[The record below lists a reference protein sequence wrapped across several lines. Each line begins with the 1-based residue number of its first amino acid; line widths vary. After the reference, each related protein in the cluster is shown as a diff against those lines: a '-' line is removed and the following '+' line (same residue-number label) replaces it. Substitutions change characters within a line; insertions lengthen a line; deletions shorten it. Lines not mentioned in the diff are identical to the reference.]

1 MTVDQN
7 GKKLGTRDRILAAAR
22 ELFAEGG
29 YASVSVRDV
38 TSRADVSL
46 SSINYHFG
54 GKDELVQAVVTWSWT
69 QVASEIYDEFLRQDK
84 KGDEHTVTT
93 FAYAMVYPLAS
104 RALGGEQEAKELVH
118 LIVKGYGKR
127 RFDEMPKDIRIAWKA
142 LGRELIRRFR
152 LIKPDVEEEDAA
164 HRIHF
169 TLGVLLHSV
178 IHLPDNHVIL
188 GIPQPDDYEDTIQ
201 QMVKYCAA
209 GLELPGSQKS

>member
-1 MTVDQN
+1 MSEPPTPTDQ
-7 GKKLGTRDRILAAAR
+7 KPGTRERIIKAAR

-54 GKDELVQAVVTWSWT
+54 GKDELVQAVVVWSWT

-84 KGDEHTVTT
+84 TEEPPSMGK
-93 FAYAMVYPLAS
+93 FAYAMIYPLAS
-104 RALGGEQEAKELVH
+104 RALSGDEEAKELVH

-142 LGRELIRRFR
+142 LGRELIRRFQLLR
-152 LIKPDVEEEDAA
+152 PELDEVEAGY
-164 HRIHF
+164 RIHF
-169 TLGVLLHSV
+169 TLGILLHAA

-188 GIPQPDDYEDTIQ
+188 GLPEPNDYEDAVKR
-201 QMVKYCAA
+201 MVSFCEA
-209 GLELPGSQKS
+209 GLAA

>member
-1 MTVDQN
+1 MIEPQSPQDH
-7 GKKLGTRDRILAAAR
+7 KPSTRDRIIKAAR

-54 GKDELVQAVVTWSWT
+54 GKDELVQAVVVWSWT

-84 KGDEHTVTT
+84 SGEPATMDR
-93 FAYAMVYPLAS
+93 FAYAMIYPLAS
-104 RALGGEQEAKELVH
+104 RALSGDEEAKELVH

-142 LGRELIRRFR
+142 LGRELIRRFQLLR
-152 LIKPDVEEEDAA
+152 PELDVVEAGY
-164 HRIHF
+164 RIHF
-169 TLGVLLHSV
+169 SLGILLHAA

-188 GIPQPDDYEDTIQ
+188 GLPEPKDYEDAVKR
-201 QMVKYCAA
+201 MVSFCAA
-209 GLELPGSQKS
+209 GLAA